1 MDIGERVAAVEQD
14 LSNIHDEIHEIKK
27 QNTAIYDIAAS
38 LKVMTHDLKQVQEK
52 VSDISCDQKQLGE
65 KLDLEID
72 RVKGEQQTFRE
83 RLEAVDGKGAKFAL
97 KFLGGIGEKAAWLAI
112 GAILTFLMYSAFPF
126 LK

>member
-14 LSNIHDEIHEIKK
+14 LSNIHEEIHEIKK
-27 QNTAIYDIAAS
+27 QNAAIYDIAAS

-65 KLDLEID
+65 KLDNEID

>member
-14 LSNIHDEIHEIKK
+14 LSNIHEEIHEIKK
-27 QNTAIYDIAAS
+27 QNAAIYDIAAS

-65 KLDLEID
+65 KLDNEID
-72 RVKGEQQTFRE
+72 RVKGEQQNFRE